1 MSTALILDKKSIQ
14 HFGSKMVES
23 SSSKPSSYA
32 MKLMEKMGWKEGQG
46 LGKSESGMVE
56 HIKITKR
63 DDNMGL
69 GHDIVVKG
77 QESISDSWWNKAF
90 SSNLAS
96 FSAAIGGTRKKK
108 SEKKQKKEKEE
119 GSKKRKRSSSSDD
132 SSSSSSEDDDDVSPR
147 SFPSSSSLSTM
158 EEPSLEDLFIL
169 TGGKTFGMRSR
180 REQRGKVRRTE
191 SDNALYAKLEEYQT
205 KEKQRKSLKQNE
217 KDESNTNSSSKNGD
231 TDDDSEVSV
240 EVDLKNKQKEKAA
253 KKEKKQQEKREE
265 SEQQQDQQPVTEA
278 DADEELTEAT
288 QSKKEKKAKKERKQ
302 KKDKKEK
309 SDNN

>member
-96 FSAAIGGTRKKK
+96 FSAAIGGTKKKK

-119 GSKKRKRSSSSDD
+119 GSKKRKRSSSSDG
-132 SSSSSSEDDDDVSPR
+132 SSSSSSEDDDVSPR
-147 SFPSSSSLSTM
+147 SFPSSLSSLSTM

-191 SDNALYAKLEEYQT
+191 SDNALYAKLEEYQM
-205 KEKQRKSLKQNE
+205 KEKQKKSLKQNDKE
-217 KDESNTNSSSKNGD
+217 GSSTNSSSTNGD
-231 TDDDSEVSV
+231 TDDDSEGSV
-240 EVDLKNKQKEKAA
+240 QVDLKNKQKAKAA
-253 KKEKKQQEKREE
+253 KKEKKQKKKREE

-278 DADEELTEAT
+278 DEELSEAT

-309 SDNN
+309 SYKN